1 MSFEESYL
9 GQLRKLVGPR
19 LVLVP
24 GVLVVAQDTHGRVLL
39 GRRGDTGT
47 WGLPAGHAE
56 VDSSFRA
63 TAVAELREE
72 ANLITTEDNL
82 LAFGSI
88 SEPEFQH
95 YTYPNGDEVHS
106 FALCFLTRNWTGEPV
121 ADGEE
126 MLEVGFYDIDAT
138 PPTTGPSHLA
148 LELFERYVRT
158 GEFQAR

>member
-9 GQLRKLVGPR
+9 GRLRKLIGPR

-24 GVLVVAQDTHGRVLL
+24 GVLVVALDTAGQVLV
-39 GRRGDTGT
+39 GRRGDTGA

-72 ANLITTEDNL
+72 AGLVTTEDDL
-82 LAFGSI
+82 IAFGSI
-88 SEPEFQH
+88 SEAAFQH

-106 FALCFLTRNWTGEPV
+106 FALCFVTRHWTGEPA
-121 ADGEE
+121 ADGDE
-126 MLEVGFYDIDAT
+126 MLELGFFDLHA
-138 PPTTGPSHLA
+138 PPHMTGPSRLA
-148 LELFERYVRT
+148 LDLFELYVRS